1 MALAQPDRFRRDL
14 DQLAL
19 ADELDRVLER
29 ESYGRGEHDRLVL
42 AGGADVGE
50 LLGAD
55 RVDHEVVVAGVDA
68 DDHSFVYR
76 VPGAHEHAA
85 ALLELP
91 QRVGDGDAVVL
102 RHEDP
107 VAALGDLALHR
118 RIVVEHVAH
127 DSRAA
132 GHRQELA
139 LEADQ
144 PAGRDAVFE
153 PHAALAVGLH
163 VGELAAAPAELFHD
177 HALVRLL
184 DVDRQ
189 QLERL
194 AALAV
199 NFLVDDA
206 RPRHR
211 ELVAFAAHVLE
222 QDREVQLAAPA
233 NDERVGIRG
242 EFDAQ
247 GDVAL
252 DLALEPL
259 AQLAASDEFSL
270 APGERRGVD
279 EEIHRQRRLVHLE
292 RRQRLRMLQVAE
304 RHADADFLDA
314 VDEHDVAGLGFIHRG
329 AFQPF
334 ELEYLV
340 DACLDRLGAVLQHQH
355 VLERVK
361 APAADAADADLAD
374 IARII
379 ERADL
384 QLQRT
389 LGVLVA
395 YRHVGEDRLEK
406 RLHVDADDGFQP
418 LRERLAQNEP
428 GLRHRPFDRV
438 HQEQHAI
445 DHGEHALDLA
455 AEIRVPG
462 SVDDVDVRAPVAD
475 GAVLGEDGDAAL
487 ALDVVRVHHPLLHV
501 LMRGEG
507 ARLLQQL
514 VDQRGLAVID
524 VGDDGDV
531 APGASHEMD
540 VKMKGPSIVR

>member
-1 MALAQPDRFRRDL
+1 MALAQADRFRRDL

-55 RVDHEVVVAGVDA
+55 RVDHEVVVAGMDA

-153 PHAALAVGLH
+153 PHAARISPCSVGLH
-163 VGELAAAPAELFHD
+163 VEQLAAAPAELFHD

-184 DVDRQ
+184 DVDREE
-189 QLERL
+189 LERL

-199 NFLVDDA
+199 HFLVDDA

-211 ELVAFAAHVLE
+211 ELVAFAAQVLE
-222 QDREVQLAAPA
+222 QDREMQLAAPA
-233 NDERVGIRG
+233 NDEGVGIRG

-247 GDVAL
+247 RDVAL
-252 DLALEPL
+252 GLALQPL
-259 AQLAASDEFSL
+259 AQLAAGDEFAL

-279 EEIHRQRRLVHLE
+279 QEIHRQRRLVHLE
-292 RRQRLRMLQVAE
+292 RGERLRMLQVAE

-314 VDEHDVAGLGFIHRG
+314 VDEHDVPGLGFVHG
-329 AFQPF
+329 GPFQPF
-334 ELEYLV
+334 ELENLI
-340 DACLDRLGAVLQHQH
+340 DARLHRLGAFAFQYEH
-355 VLERVK
+355 VLERPK

-374 IARII
+374 IARVI

-389 LGVLVA
+389 FGILVA
-395 YRHVGEDRLEK
+395 HRHMGED
-406 RLHVDADDGFQP
+406 
-418 LRERLAQNEP
+418 
-428 GLRHRPFDRV
+428 
-438 HQEQHAI
+438 
-445 DHGEHALDLA
+445 
-455 AEIRVPG
+455 
-462 SVDDVDVRAPVAD
+462 
-475 GAVLGEDGDAAL
+475 
-487 ALDVVRVHHPLLHV
+487 
-501 LMRGEG
+501 
-507 ARLLQQL
+507 
-514 VDQRGLAVID
+514 
-524 VGDDGDV
+524 
-531 APGASHEMD
+531 
-540 VKMKGPSIVR
+540 